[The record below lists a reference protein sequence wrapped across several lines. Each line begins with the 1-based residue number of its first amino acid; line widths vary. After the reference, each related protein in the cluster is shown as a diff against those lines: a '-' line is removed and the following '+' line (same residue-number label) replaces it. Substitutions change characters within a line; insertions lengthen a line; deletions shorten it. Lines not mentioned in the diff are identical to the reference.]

1 MSAINEQLQS
11 QILEAVREAGTLSL
25 RWFEGAARNEV
36 SFKGETDLV
45 TVADHEVEQ
54 FLCRRLREILPD
66 AGMLGEEGTDTRTAG
81 GRHFVVDPIDGT
93 TSFFHGLPNYG
104 VSVAL
109 KEEGATV
116 FGAVYA
122 PAFGHMYHA
131 AAGGG
136 AWKDGRP
143 IRVSATER
151 LIDALAA
158 TGFGCVRARMKP
170 DNLPLFTEAIYRL
183 RGIRRL
189 GAAALDL
196 CLVAEGKL
204 DLYWEMCVQ
213 PWDIAAG
220 MLILREAGGCATD
233 LAGGGEAEARR
244 QILASNGRLHDEFLG
259 IVRNVTGLG
268 AAGGAD
274 GHQQR

>member
-1 MSAINEQLQS
+1 MPAIHEPLQQ
-11 QILEAVREAGTLSL
+11 QILGAVREAGALSL
-25 RWFEGAARNEV
+25 RWFEGAERNEV

-45 TVADHEVEQ
+45 TVADREVEA
-54 FLCRRLREILPD
+54 FLCRRLHEILPD
-66 AGMLGEEGTDTRTAG
+66 AGMLGEEGTDTRPAAG

-109 KEEGATV
+109 KEGGATV

-131 AAGGG
+131 VAGGG
-136 AWKDGRP
+136 AWKDGVRL
-143 IRVSATER
+143 RVSRTER

-183 RGIRRL
+183 RGIRRF

-196 CLVAEGKL
+196 CLVAEGRL

-220 MLILREAGGCATD
+220 MLIVREAGGTATD
-233 LAGGGEAEARR
+233 LAGGGEAETRR
-244 QILASNGRLHDEFLG
+244 QVLSSNGLLHAEFLEL
-259 IVRNVTGLG
+259 VRRVNKP
-268 AAGGAD
+268 
-274 GHQQR
+274 

>member
-1 MSAINEQLQS
+1 MPAIGSNLQQ
-11 QILEAVREAGTLSL
+11 QILDAVREAGTLSL
-25 RWFEGAARNEV
+25 RWFEGAERNEL

-45 TVADHEVEQ
+45 TVADREVEA
-54 FLCRRLREILPD
+54 FLCRRLHEILPD
-66 AGMLGEEGTDTRTAG
+66 AGMLGEEGTDTRTPG
-81 GRHFVVDPIDGT
+81 TRHFVVDPIDGT

-109 KEEGATV
+109 KDGETTV

-131 AAGGG
+131 AAGAG
-136 AWKDGRP
+136 AWKNGQP
-143 IRVSATER
+143 IRVSSAER

-220 MLILREAGGCATD
+220 MLILREAGGRATD
-233 LAGGGEAEARR
+233 LAGGDGAETCK
-244 QILASNGRLHDEFLG
+244 QILASNGLLHDEFLA
-259 IVRNVTGLG
+259 IVRRVNGTPG
-268 AAGGAD
+268 
-274 GHQQR
+274 